1 MSAGIRI
8 FDSNNGVDVRVGLLN
23 DLGQVLDGQLGVV
36 PVDLLHADGHAG
48 RVHAAR
54 TIGVDQAAVTRL
66 NPQPVAGLLTA
77 PTRPTFDSPAGNSSR
92 YYISL
97 KHNKTIRRRWKNSS
111 NSNNNRYLIKKQCC
125 ESGSGRIRNKSFRIH
140 NNAKKNRRFQS
151 FPSGTVGTGT

>member
-8 FDSNNGVDVRVGLLN
+8 FDANNGVDVRVGLLN
-23 DLGQVLDGQLGVV
+23 DLGQVLNGQLGVV

-77 PTRPTFDSPAGNSSR
+77 PTRPAFDSPAGNS
-92 YYISL
+92 
-97 KHNKTIRRRWKNSS
+97 
-111 NSNNNRYLIKKQCC
+111 
-125 ESGSGRIRNKSFRIH
+125 
-140 NNAKKNRRFQS
+140 
-151 FPSGTVGTGT
+151 

>member
-8 FDSNNGVDVRVGLLN
+8 FDANNGVDVRVGLLN
-23 DLGQVLDGQLGVV
+23 DLGQVLNGQLGVV

-77 PTRPTFDSPAGNSSR
+77 PEQCRV
-92 YYISL
+92 
-97 KHNKTIRRRWKNSS
+97 KT
-111 NSNNNRYLIKKQCC
+111 RYLRYMAPVPVLPLCLSVSRKDRLNLN
-125 ESGSGRIRNKSFRIH
+125 EGRINFSHKC
-140 NNAKKNRRFQS
+140 
-151 FPSGTVGTGT
+151 